1 MQFLCMQFNILKAL
15 NYLKILI
22 AVTDKAHFDYLTNF
36 ISFETIIRYFLPDNL
51 VIVQAINIAVLITSY
66 LGEVLINYYGIA
78 NSIRTLQ
85 AEVDNKTAN
94 KSKDSSR

>member
-1 MQFLCMQFNILKAL
+1 MLISIDNKL
-15 NYLKILI
+15 NYLEILI
-22 AVTDKAHFDYLTNF
+22 ISSDGTNFDYFTYF
-36 ISFETIIRYFLPDNL
+36 ISFETMIRYFLPDNL

-85 AEVDNKTAN
+85 AEIDNKTAN
-94 KSKDSSR
+94 KVKDDSR

>member
-1 MQFLCMQFNILKAL
+1 MLISIDNKLH
-15 NYLKILI
+15 YLEILI
-22 AVTDKAHFDYLTNF
+22 ISSDRANFDYLTNF
-36 ISFETIIRYFLPDNL
+36 ISFETMIRYFLPDNL

-78 NSIRTLQ
+78 DSIRTLQ